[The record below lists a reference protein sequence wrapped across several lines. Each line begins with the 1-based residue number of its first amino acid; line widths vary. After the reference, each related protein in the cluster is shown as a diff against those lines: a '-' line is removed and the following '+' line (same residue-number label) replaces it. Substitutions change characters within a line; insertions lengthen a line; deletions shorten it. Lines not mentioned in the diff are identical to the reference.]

1 MKHITA
7 MQALYAT
14 FNLDFNGGKNT
25 QKHKLI
31 ILFLQ
36 WQPPPPFPEIFRIET
51 ILWKA

>member
-14 FNLDFNGGKNT
+14 FNLDFNGGKKHSKT
-25 QKHKLI
+25 QTYNFI
-31 ILFLQ
+31 SPMAT
-36 WQPPPPFPEIFRIET
+36 PPPSPEIFRIET